1 MNQQR
6 HAFALQDLCGFTGAF
21 RAVRRDANIESLA
34 LPNGMRDVVPRPG
47 PRVIKKDPKDNPI
60 MKRLLATV
68 ALLTVSALACAQA
81 LVAGEVKKIDKP
93 AGRITLKH
101 AEIKLYDMPGM
112 TGAYKVQDP
121 SMLDSVQV
129 GDHVQFSLDRVDSV
143 YTITKITVQK

>member
-1 MNQQR
+1 LTLR
-6 HAFALQDLCGFTGAF
+6 DGRVSADGLFAGIYATGA
-21 RAVRRDANIESLA
+21 RLAVPDGT
-34 LPNGMRDVVPRPG
+34 PGVVQRPG
-47 PRVIKKDPKDNPI
+47 SRVIKKAPKDNPI
-60 MKRLLATV
+60 MKRLIASA
-68 ALLTVSALACAQA
+68 ALLAVSALASAQA

-101 AEIKLYDMPGM
+101 AEIKVYDMPGM